1 MRIGL
6 IGGVNST
13 RVTFEKLL
21 EHGLPPACVY
31 AYEPR
36 DASGVSSYVRMSDV
50 ARRRDIPSL
59 PFSHIRERADDI
71 ASHELDVIFVVG
83 LSQLVP
89 ATIIASARLGC
100 IGFHPTLLPR
110 GRGRAPV
117 SWLVLEESAGAANLF
132 LIDEGADSGPIFTQ
146 KRFEVDPGDD
156 AQAVECKALDALA
169 ASLDEWL
176 PKLRRGE
183 WNPVPQDEFGATEY
197 GRRCPEDGWID
208 WHRDASSIDRLVKA
222 STRPHPGAYTF
233 AERRKVQVWK
243 SEVERTMPIR
253 GVVGRVLKLSAAKGA
268 LVQTGE
274 GLLWLNAYEIEDGS
288 ALRVGMR
295 LGYYHEMEIYEI
307 RRELDRIKEKL
318 G

>member
-1 MRIGL
+1 MRIAL

-36 DASGVSSYVRMSDV
+36 DASVVSSYVRMSDV

-59 PFSHIRERADDI
+59 PFSHISERADDI
-71 ASHELDVIFVVG
+71 AGRELDVIFVVG

-89 ATIIASARLGC
+89 ARIIASARLGC

-117 SWLVLEESAGAANLF
+117 AWLVLEESAGAANLF
-132 LIDEGADSGPIFTQ
+132 LIDEGADTGPIFAQ
-146 KRFEVDPGDD
+146 KKFNVDPDDD
-156 AQAVECKALDALA
+156 AQAVEDKALDALA
-169 ASLDEWL
+169 VVLDEWL
-176 PKLRRGE
+176 PTLRRGE

-197 GRRCPEDGWID
+197 GRRSPEDGWID
-208 WHRDASSIDRLVKA
+208 WHRDAVSIDRLVKA

-233 AERRKVQVWK
+233 VDRRKVKIWK
-243 SEVERTMPIR
+243 SEVEQQLPIR
-253 GVVGRVLKLSAAKGA
+253 GVVGRVLKISAARGT
-268 LVQTGE
+268 LVQTGS
-274 GLLWLNAYEIEDGS
+274 GLLWLNEYEVEDGG

-295 LGYYHEMEIYEI
+295 LGYYHEIEIYEM
-307 RRELDRIKEKL
+307 RRELDWIKEKL